1 MMVIFGRNITMGTCV
16 FRPVCSLSPIT
27 PMVGSRIVMPVYHRQ
42 RTHKFV
48 SWSLLRW
55 LFTLL
60 LYANMFAFEFC
71 CFSCTMSALSVSA
84 ASYHVVVK
92 ELIEGNRMRLVKLR
106 GYYSNIGFSE
116 AWILFLDYWTQ
127 HCSCRCPG
135 DHVAKGIGCCNVGV
149 YIRVRVTKFL

>member
-1 MMVIFGRNITMGTCV
+1 MTVIFGRNITMGTCV

-27 PMVGSRIVMPVYHRQ
+27 PIVGSRIVMPVYHRQ

-60 LYANMFAFEFC
+60 LYANMFALEFC
-71 CFSCTMSALSVSA
+71 CFSCTMPALSVSA

-92 ELIEGNRMRLVKLR
+92 ELIEGNRIRLVKLR

-116 AWILFLDYWTQ
+116 A
-127 HCSCRCPG
+127 
-135 DHVAKGIGCCNVGV
+135 
-149 YIRVRVTKFL
+149 